1 MIFLKNKKNTKEKRL
16 INDFVFIVKKMDIF
30 YILLKLLFS
39 RENKMSELFIEYIKY
54 KMSFCSCIL
63 GWEKRT

>member
-54 KMSFCSCIL
+54 KMSFCSYIL